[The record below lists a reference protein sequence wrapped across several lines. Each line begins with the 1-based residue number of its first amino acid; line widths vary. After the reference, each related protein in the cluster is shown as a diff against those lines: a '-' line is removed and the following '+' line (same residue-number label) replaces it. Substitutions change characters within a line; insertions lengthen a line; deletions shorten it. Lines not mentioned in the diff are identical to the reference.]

1 MLRLKVEE
9 NSTSKLPS
17 MPSPAVD
24 NGSSRKTFHY
34 SKLPEETVT
43 SAFANWMA
51 LPLSATVADLKLGV
65 QNVFDHMPN
74 DGPDKISWIHVWG
87 HFCLSYGDQKLI
99 QDTDLI
105 VNYGIKDADQLHF
118 IRHVSTSTNSI
129 KIPKSKETVPQNHS
143 YQLLVD
149 ELEDE
154 KKKKTFTR
162 DRKGCTFLFQ
172 LNSPNHDGSVLAPHV
187 CSRQGLLH
195 PLGKFMDE
203 RDAAIKKKLSGVKDT
218 SEEVKQLEEQANAIM
233 RAARAEISAA

>member
-1 MLRLKVEE
+1 MDEEDSYNNGRTRRMKAKQSLFEEASFDCPDSRIDSMLRLKVEE

-24 NGSSRKTFHY
+24 NASRRNRHLCIRKLDGSSFDVEVLK
-34 SKLPEETVT
+34 
-43 SAFANWMA
+43 
-51 LPLSATVADLKLGV
+51 SATVADLKLGV

-162 DRKGCTFLFQ
+162 
-172 LNSPNHDGSVLAPHV
+172 NGS
-187 CSRQGLLH
+187 SRCA
-195 PLGKFMDE
+195 FW
-203 RDAAIKKKLSGVKDT
+203 
-218 SEEVKQLEEQANAIM
+218 
-233 RAARAEISAA
+233 